1 MFSGSVSS
9 PSRCYMY
16 SPCCFVP
23 VSYFPD
29 FRSPCARRELPAMPS
44 AMDRF
49 LCHIGPASP
58 DAGICEYFL
67 DPVIH
72 EKGGPYESEA
82 LLHCEDAAECFRCSR
97 KKRRTSYAAYPDYPP
112 TYAEI
117 KRARPKKRGCQR
129 LFSLLAHLACCAQSR
144 RRYQV
149 LTRYQYSKQKKPYSA
164 ISVHVEQ
171 LTAETYDE
179 EDFSGIPDLI
189 EVVRLQ
195 ASGPTEAARAI
206 RKKLK
211 YGDVHRQLRALTI
224 LDGILQNG
232 GNRIQRTILSDGPL
246 LERLRIA
253 AVDPVSD
260 QDVKKKCK
268 DLFGQWM
275 ASSKEQPGLEGA
287 KSLYNQLPQKTKP
300 NTQQRREQS
309 KVLRET
315 EAEARTGNTF
325 GDNEDSSP
333 TVLRKQS
340 IPNPVT
346 LSSASTFGTH
356 KKVKKDKKSKQKLP
370 FNLATERPQI
380 LNSIAAASVASTNL
394 TNALKLVNRETQR
407 VSDDP
412 EVLKRFETCKQLRRQ
427 ILRYIQVI
435 ETDEFLGGL
444 IHANEELIGALMAF
458 EVLDKS
464 VDDDSDSELEEAQH
478 LSRQSAAAEKS
489 ATRDQPPQKPAR
501 PLSGLQMPAPPAYSG
516 PGNQWRDKK
525 RVESESESEESEH
538 EDEDEDDPFGDRNQV
553 NTPMHERQGFS
564 FREV

>member
-1 MFSGSVSS
+1 
-9 PSRCYMY
+9 
-16 SPCCFVP
+16 
-23 VSYFPD
+23 
-29 FRSPCARRELPAMPS
+29 MPS
-44 AMDRF
+44 ATERF
-49 LCHIGPASP
+49 LCYIGPASP
-58 DAGICEYFL
+58 DAGICDYFPDL
-67 DPVIH
+67 VVH
-72 EKGGPYESEA
+72 EKGATSEFQS
-82 LLHCEDAAECFRCSR
+82 LLYSEDPDECFRCSR
-97 KKRRTSYAAYPDYPP
+97 KKRRTSCAAYPDTPP
-112 TYAEI
+112 TCAEFQ
-117 KRARPKKRGCQR
+117 RARPKKRSCQR

-144 RRYQV
+144 RRYQI
-149 LTRYQYSKQKKPYSA
+149 LTRYRYSKQKKPYSA
-164 ISVHVEQ
+164 ISVHVER
-171 LTAETYDE
+171 LTAESYNE

-224 LDGILQNG
+224 LDGLLQNG
-232 GNRIQRTILSDGPL
+232 GNRLQRTILSDGPL

-275 ASSKEQPGLEGA
+275 ASSKDQPGLEGA
-287 KSLYNQLPQKTKP
+287 KSLYNQLPKKSKP

-315 EAEARTGNTF
+315 EEDARQGNIF
-325 GDNEDSSP
+325 GDEDEPPQTSPRDRSGSYTSP

-340 IPNPVT
+340 SPIT
-346 LSSASTFGTH
+346 LSSASTFGTG
-356 KKVKKDKKSKQKLP
+356 KKMKKDKKSKTKLP
-370 FNLATERPQI
+370 FNLSTERPLI
-380 LNSIAAASVASTNL
+380 LNSIAASSVASTNL

-407 VSDDP
+407 VSSDA
-412 EVLKRFETCKQLRRQ
+412 EVTKRFETCKQLRRQ
-427 ILRYIQVI
+427 ILRYIQLI
-435 ETDEFLGGL
+435 ESDEFLGGL

-458 EVLDKS
+458 EVLDQS

-489 ATRDQPPQKPAR
+489 ALRDGPEPRKPPR
-501 PLSGLQMPAPPAYSG
+501 PTSGLQVPPPPRAFERR
-516 PGNQWRDKK
+516 GNQGRQVTK
-525 RVESESESEESEH
+525 RVESESESEEDS
-538 EDEDEDDPFGDRNQV
+538 EDEDDPFGDQNQV
-553 NTPMHERQGFS
+553 HTPMTERQGFS

>member
-1 MFSGSVSS
+1 
-9 PSRCYMY
+9 
-16 SPCCFVP
+16 
-23 VSYFPD
+23 
-29 FRSPCARRELPAMPS
+29 MPS
-44 AMDRF
+44 AMDVF
-49 LCHIGPASP
+49 FCHIGASSP
-58 DAGICEYFL
+58 DSGICEYFT
-67 DPVIH
+67 DPVVH
-72 EKGGPYESEA
+72 EKSDPYESQS
-82 LLHCEDAAECFRCSR
+82 LLHCENREECSRCAR
-97 KKRRTSYAAYPDYPP
+97 KKRRTAYAAYPDYPP

-117 KRARPKKRGCQR
+117 VRSRPKNRGCQR
-129 LFSLLAHLACCAQSR
+129 LLVLLAHLACCAKSR

-149 LTRYQYSKQKKPYSA
+149 LTRYRYSKQKKPYSA
-164 ISVHVEQ
+164 ISVHVER

-179 EDFSGIPDLI
+179 DDFSGIPDLI

-224 LDGILQNG
+224 LDGVLQNG

-253 AVDPVSD
+253 AVDPISD
-260 QDVKKKCK
+260 QDVQKKCK

-287 KSLYNQLPQKTKP
+287 RDLYNQLPKKSKP
-300 NTQQRREQS
+300 NTQQRRAQS

-315 EAEARTGNTF
+315 EEDARRENVF
-325 GDNEDSSP
+325 GDDEDDEPQSSP
-333 TVLRKQS
+333 RDRTTSLSSPSVLRKPSQ
-340 IPNPVT
+340 PVT
-346 LSSASTFGTH
+346 LSSASTFGTN

-370 FNLATERPQI
+370 FNLATERPKI

-394 TNALKLVNRETQR
+394 TNALKLVNRETHQ
-407 VSDDP
+407 VSSDP

-427 ILRYIQVI
+427 ILRYIQLI
-435 ETDEFLGGL
+435 ESDEFLGGL

-489 ATRDQPPQKPAR
+489 AMRDLPQSPVKPPR
-501 PLSGLQMPAPPAYSG
+501 PQSGLQLPPPPAYSG
-516 PGNQWRDKK
+516 HARQQYREQKAASD
-525 RVESESESEESEH
+525 ESETEEES
-538 EDEDEDDPFGDRNQV
+538 EDEDDPFGDRNRV